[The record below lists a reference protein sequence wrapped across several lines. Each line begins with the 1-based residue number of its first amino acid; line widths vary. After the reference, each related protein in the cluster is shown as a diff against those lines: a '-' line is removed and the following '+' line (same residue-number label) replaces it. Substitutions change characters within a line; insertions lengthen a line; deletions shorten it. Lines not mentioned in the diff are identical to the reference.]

1 MGMLHKMDVID
12 LLKRGDFGLTKI
24 QVLAVLSEAQTDDH
38 GFVAYEPLCAPA
50 AAMIKSIWEQNADMD
65 RAGKM
70 AQLAQESGVDM
81 LFGRPK
87 QEVMEEI
94 MQVFEVYDK
103 DSNGSL
109 DPQEFRNCLNETG
122 LLGRPLEAKEVET
135 VMLGIDENDDG
146 RVDYTEFT
154 NFALEVLEYYYRE
167 Q

>member
-1 MGMLHKMDVID
+1 MLVEIVSAAAMEESRNADELTTYLLEIFRGADMEGQGMLHKMDVID

-24 QVLAVLSEAQTDDH
+24 QVLAVISEPAEMDQH

-50 AAMIKSIWEQNADMD
+50 AAMIKSIWEQNAHMD

-70 AQLAQESGVDM
+70 AQLTQESGADM

-122 LLGRPLEAKEVET
+122 LLGRPLE
-135 VMLGIDENDDG
+135 
-146 RVDYTEFT
+146 
-154 NFALEVLEYYYRE
+154 
-167 Q
+167 